1 MSDEN
6 RSDPLLVIADKSPTT
21 VKIQSDETEYGYM
34 IINESDFDRKTMKK
48 YVEKAQPKE
57 GE

>member
-6 RSDPLLVIADKSPTT
+6 RSDPLLVIANKAPAT
-21 VKIQSDETEYGYM
+21 VKIVSDETEYGYM
-34 IINESDFDRKTMKK
+34 IINESDFDRKLHKK
-48 YVEKAQPKE
+48 YVEKPAQKE